1 MEGRKKQYEIECVQ
15 VGHAIGVA
23 PGFTL
28 SDKQKQKMIEKAAKA
43 YGKFLDELGCDWRND
58 PNSSDTPRR
67 VAKAYVNDLWAGRY
81 TLPTEITSFPSDGY
95 DGIIQESNIPVTSMC
110 SHHHQTIKGL
120 VSVAYVPSK
129 DGRVIGLSK
138 LNRIVEHFARRGAI
152 QEQLTVAIHQAIDKI
167 CEGNLGVAVM
177 INATHNCVSCRGVK
191 HQGAAMQTAKLS
203 GCFLEEDS
211 ARAEFY
217 NNIQLSEKCNH

>member
-1 MEGRKKQYEIECVQ
+1 MQ
-15 VGHAIGVA
+15 VGHANGVA
-23 PGFTL
+23 PGFPL

-120 VSVAYVPSK
+120 VSVAYVVASICFILSL
-129 DGRVIGLSK
+129 GGLSHQ
-138 LNRIVEHFARRGAI
+138 ESARRG
-152 QEQLTVAIHQAIDKI
+152 
-167 CEGNLGVAVM
+167 NLYGVAGIIIAVG
-177 INATHNCVSCRGVK
+177 ATLASVDGGIVSIVTRVC
-191 HQGAAMQTAKLS
+191 QFT
-203 GCFLEEDS
+203 S
-211 ARAEFY
+211 A
-217 NNIQLSEKCNH
+217 

>member
-1 MEGRKKQYEIECVQ
+1 M
-15 VGHAIGVA
+15 
-23 PGFTL
+23 
-28 SDKQKQKMIEKAAKA
+28 
-43 YGKFLDELGCDWRND
+43 
-58 PNSSDTPRR
+58 
-67 VAKAYVNDLWAGRY
+67 
-81 TLPTEITSFPSDGY
+81 
-95 DGIIQESNIPVTSMC
+95 
-110 SHHHQTIKGL
+110 
-120 VSVAYVPSK
+120 AYVPSK

-152 QEQLTVAIHQAIDKI
+152 QEQLTVAIHQAIDKV
-167 CEGNLGVAVM
+167 CEGNVGVAVM